1 LTGDGTCSLL
11 AAMSEEPKTA
21 SGHDEDLAS
30 RLARLD
36 RARTT
41 ILTHW
46 GRKSGKAF
54 KVTIWFTVDED
65 HVNLQTMSMDRQW
78 TRNVLANGKVSLRI
92 GDQVLEGEA
101 SQVTDPAQM
110 KRVVDLMKR
119 KYWIAR
125 PYLWIKKQPDGA
137 FRVRIVSNT

>member
-1 LTGDGTCSLL
+1 MSDERKAEAGNGEGL
-11 AAMSEEPKTA
+11 AA
-21 SGHDEDLAS
+21 
-30 RLARLD
+30 RLARLN

-41 ILTHW
+41 ILTHH
-46 GRKSGKAF
+46 GRKTGKAF
-54 KVTIWFTVDED
+54 TVTIWFTVDED

-92 GDQVLEGEA
+92 GDEVLEGEA
-101 SQVTDPAQM
+101 TQVADPAQM
-110 KRVVDLMKR
+110 KRIVDLMKQ

-137 FRVRIVSNT
+137 FRVRIVSESRR

>member
-1 LTGDGTCSLL
+1 MSDEPKAESGVGESL
-11 AAMSEEPKTA
+11 AA
-21 SGHDEDLAS
+21 

-36 RARTT
+36 RASTT
-41 ILTHW
+41 VLTHY
-46 GRKSGKAF
+46 GRKTGKAF

-65 HVNLQTMSMDRQW
+65 HVNLQTMNMDRQW
-78 TRNVLANGKVSLRI
+78 TRNVLANGKVSLKI

-101 SQVTDPAQM
+101 SQVTDSAQM
-110 KRVVDLMKR
+110 KRIADLMKK

-137 FRVRIVSNT
+137 FQVRIVPGSPAARS